1 MFRALVTLA
10 AFAAAIIA
18 TTGMVAHAQC
28 LGMSCYGSGPYG
40 YHDRGS
46 DYDAPPRHYR
56 PYESQRPRYDSRNGS
71 MDCACRGYAMRNGV
85 CKPSR

>member
-46 DYDAPPRHYR
+46 DHDAPPRHYR
-56 PYESQRPRYDSRNGS
+56 PYRPRYDSRPGVWIALTGATQCGTGS
-71 MDCACRGYAMRNGV
+71 ANPLGEI
-85 CKPSR
+85 